1 MSGPNSPFHKIKRL
15 EISGGG
21 FLGGVSVDLAEGLN
35 CLIGGRGAGKT
46 TALEFLRYGLAQ
58 MPDPRRHRA
67 RHEAL
72 QNLVEGNLGAG
83 QVAVEI
89 ETRDGLRY
97 RVERA
102 SGEDPVVL
110 DEEGQPTALTLSGLF
125 GAEVYSQNEIER
137 IATSP
142 SFQLDL
148 IDKFREEELGEI
160 QRKLLLLA
168 GVLGNNASEI
178 LSLEAQVEEL
188 ESQLTELPLVRERLE
203 KGFRVNGGSEASEFE
218 REVARKGQ
226 RERER
231 RCVQVGFE
239 HLNAIRDS
247 LEATVTLCR
256 RAAGRRGVEGLPPG
270 PNSELLEQLD
280 ASYQETC
287 EEVRALLDGALA
299 RLGQGAGQV
308 EDRASELQDAHRRQE
323 RAYQSLLQQHNEE
336 QDKARERVK
345 LQKRSADLLE
355 KQRDLEARRQDLEAR
370 RKKRSELIHGL
381 KELRQRR
388 TRLREEVVRFL
399 NERLSP
405 EIRVSLDPA
414 SERSSYKQLLLE
426 AFQGV
431 GRPYK
436 APAEKVAKKLRPDAL
451 VEIVGADD
459 PIQLVERCG
468 VSASQAR
475 WIVERLRTNRA
486 RLELETVELG
496 DVPKIELWDGDYKA
510 APKLSTGQKCTT
522 ILPILLLESEKP
534 LLIDEP
540 EGNLDNAFVYG
551 TVVKKI
557 RGAKQSRQLIF
568 VTHNP
573 NIPVLGEADRV
584 VVLSSDGAHARVA
597 AAGTVDDVKEQVE
610 TILEGGREAFEERR
624 RRYGR

>member
-1 MSGPNSPFHKIKRL
+1 MSGPLSRFHKIKKL

-21 FLGGVSVDLAEGLN
+21 FLGGVTMDLADGLN

-46 TALEFLRYGLAQ
+46 TSLEFLRYALAQ

-72 QNLVEGNLGAG
+72 GSLVEANLGAG

-89 ETRDGLRY
+89 ETRDGLHY

-102 SGEDPVVL
+102 AGEEPIVL
-110 DEEGQPTALTLSGLF
+110 DADGQPTSLVLTGLF

-160 QRKLLLLA
+160 QRKLLLLE
-168 GVLGNNASEI
+168 GVLGNSGSEI

-188 ESQLTELPLVRERLE
+188 ESQLTELPLVTERLE
-203 KGFRVNGGSEASEFE
+203 KGFKVHGSDEGSEFE
-218 REVARKGQ
+218 REVHHKGL
-226 RERER
+226 RERECR
-231 RCVQVGFE
+231 SVQAGFK
-239 HLNAIRDS
+239 HFNAIRDS
-247 LEATVTLCR
+247 VEATVALCR
-256 RAAGRRGVEGLPPG
+256 RANERQDSSRLGAG
-270 PNSELLEQLD
+270 PNQD
-280 ASYQETC
+280 
-287 EEVRALLDGALA
+287 VLA
-299 RLGQGAGQV
+299 RLDDAYGQTCDEVSALLSTALDRLGRGAGEV
-308 EDRASELQDAHRRQE
+308 ESFAAELEDAHRQQE
-323 RAYQSLLQQHNEE
+323 RGYQGLLRQHNEE
-336 QDKARERVK
+336 QGQARERVK

-355 KQRDLEARRQDLEAR
+355 KQRDLNARRQDLAAK
-370 RKKRSELIHGL
+370 RKKRRALVHGL
-381 KELRQRR
+381 KELWQSR
-388 TRLREEVVRFL
+388 TRLREDVVRFL
-399 NERLSP
+399 NDRLSP
-405 EIRVSLDPA
+405 EIRVSIDPA
-414 SERSSYKQLLLE
+414 SERSRYKQLLLD

-451 VEIVGADD
+451 LEILEADD

-475 WIVERLRTNRA
+475 WIVCRLQTSRA
-486 RLELETVELG
+486 RLELEAVELG
-496 DVPKIELWDGDYKA
+496 DVPMIELWDGDYKA

-522 ILPILLLESEKP
+522 ILPILLLDSEKP
-534 LLIDEP
+534 LLVDEP
-540 EGNLDNAFVYG
+540 EGNLDNAFIYN

-557 RGAKQSRQLIF
+557 RRAKESRQLIF

-584 VVLSSDGAHARVA
+584 IVLTSDGAHARVA
-597 AAGTVDDVKEQVE
+597 AAGTVDDVKEEVE

>member
-1 MSGPNSPFHKIKRL
+1 MSRPVPHFHKIKRL

-21 FLGGVSVDLAEGLN
+21 FLGDVSVDLADGLN

-46 TALEFLRYGLAQ
+46 TALEFLRYALAQ

-67 RHEAL
+67 RREVL
-72 QNLVEGNLGAG
+72 ENLVEGNLGAG

-89 ETRDGLRY
+89 ETRDGVSY
-97 RVERA
+97 RVERVG
-102 SGEDPVVL
+102 GEEPVVL
-110 DEEGQPTALTLSGLF
+110 DDTGQPTSLSVAGLF

-142 SFQLDL
+142 GFQLDL
-148 IDKFREEELGEI
+148 IDKFREEELAEI
-160 QRKLLLLA
+160 QRQLLLLD

-178 LSLEAQVEEL
+178 LCLEAQVEGL
-188 ESQLTELPLVRERLE
+188 ESQLTELPMVTERLE
-203 KGFRVNGGSEASEFE
+203 KGFKVRATGEGSLFE
-218 REVARKGQ
+218 REVRFKGL

-231 RCVQVGFE
+231 RRLQSSFQ
-239 HLNAIRDS
+239 HLHAIRDS
-247 LEATVTLCR
+247 LEAASTLCR
-256 RAAGRRGVEGLPPG
+256 RAGRGERAEPG
-270 PNSELLEQLD
+270 PNQELQSRLD
-280 ASYQETC
+280 HAYLDTC
-287 EEVRALLDGALA
+287 EEVRDLVAQALD
-299 RLGQGAGQV
+299 RLGRGAGDL
-308 EDRASELQDAHRRQE
+308 ETMAIELEDAHRHQE
-323 RAYQSLLQQHNEE
+323 RAYQGLLQEHNEE
-336 QDKARERVK
+336 QGRARERVK

-355 KQRDLEARRQDLEAR
+355 KKRELEGRRQELNAKRAKR
-370 RKKRSELIHGL
+370 RELVHGL

-399 NERLSP
+399 NDELAP
-405 EIRVSLDPA
+405 EIRVSIDPA
-414 SERSSYKQLLLE
+414 SERARYRQLLLDT
-426 AFQGV
+426 FQGV

-436 APAEKVAKKLRPDAL
+436 APAEKVSQKLRPDAL
-451 VEIVGADD
+451 AEIVEADD

-468 VSASQAR
+468 VSVSQAR
-475 WIVERLRTNRA
+475 WIVSRLQTSRA

-496 DVPKIELWDGDYKA
+496 DVPTIELRDGDYKA
-510 APKLSTGQKCTT
+510 APRLSTGQKCTT
-522 ILPILLLESEKP
+522 ILPILLLHSEKP

-540 EGNLDNAFVYG
+540 EGNLDNAFVYN

-557 RGAKQSRQLIF
+557 RSAKQTRQLIF

-597 AAGTVDDVKEQVE
+597 GCGTVDDVKDEIE